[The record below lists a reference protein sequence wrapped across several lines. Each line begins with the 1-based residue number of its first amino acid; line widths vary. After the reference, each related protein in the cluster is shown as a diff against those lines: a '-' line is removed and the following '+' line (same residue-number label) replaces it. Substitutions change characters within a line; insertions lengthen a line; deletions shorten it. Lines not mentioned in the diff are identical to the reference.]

1 MADTY
6 KVKHRQHR
14 LFDSGH
20 NGVVF
25 PVVMLQ
31 LSDTNPT
38 KFDQGMFVI
47 LKEFFLEMIEELDA
61 IPKMQICLA
70 RFADAVPRPGTKN
83 VIIKR

>member
-14 LFDSGH
+14 LLDSGH

-38 KFDQGMFVI
+38 KFDQGMF
-47 LKEFFLEMIEELDA
+47 LEMIEELDA
-61 IPKMQICLA
+61 IPMMQICLA

-83 VIIKR
+83 GIIKR

>member
-1 MADTY
+1 M
-6 KVKHRQHR
+6 
-14 LFDSGH
+14 
-20 NGVVF
+20 
-25 PVVMLQ
+25 MLQ

-47 LKEFFLEMIEELDA
+47 LKENFLEMIEELDA
-61 IPKMQICLA
+61 IPMMQICPA